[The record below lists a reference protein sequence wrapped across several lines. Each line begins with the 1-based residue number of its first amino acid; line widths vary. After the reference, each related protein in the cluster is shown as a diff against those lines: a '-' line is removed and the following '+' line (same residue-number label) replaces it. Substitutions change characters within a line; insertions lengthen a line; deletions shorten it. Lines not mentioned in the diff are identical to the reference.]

1 LAEVTRWTSSSG
13 CIIIAEK
20 RGRVVKINGA
30 DLTNPSWRPSHL
42 SVLILIAAAILI
54 YCTYLHYAPIYLA
67 HDEGPGAL
75 PHHERYGSYYVT
87 PMVIYVTAVFLKF
100 LPFTESVCYAW

>member
-67 HDEGPGAL
+67 HDE
-75 PHHERYGSYYVT
+75 
-87 PMVIYVTAVFLKF
+87 VIYALTARSIALTGCDLNGEF
-100 LPFTESVCYAW
+100 LPALFHIVSGTAATTSRRW